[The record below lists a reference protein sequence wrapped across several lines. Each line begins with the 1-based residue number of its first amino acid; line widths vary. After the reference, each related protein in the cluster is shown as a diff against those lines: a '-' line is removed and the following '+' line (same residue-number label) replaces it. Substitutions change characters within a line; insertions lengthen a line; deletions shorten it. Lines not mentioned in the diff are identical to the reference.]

1 MIDWV
6 GGEQNLVGIIIPLSG
21 ICILLIIPKITE
33 TNRSR
38 RYFLPAFIF
47 WLGFQLLIGLE
58 QGTLISFPHPIGL
71 LSAGFLLFF
80 FFLGSLLHGTSE
92 THTYF
97 RHETF
102 DNRDRSRPYS
112 FVCCGHYYLNPY
124 QTLFSTYLHGDCFTI
139 CFGYTRFAKG
149 SNRSIGASEAVSVRS
164 SHI

>member
-71 LSAGFLLFF
+71 LSAGFLLHRVFHIDDF
-80 FFLGSLLHGTSE
+80 WALCCMARARPIHIFGM
-92 THTYF
+92 
-97 RHETF
+97 RH
-102 DNRDRSRPYS
+102 
-112 FVCCGHYYLNPY
+112 
-124 QTLFSTYLHGDCFTI
+124 STIVT
-139 CFGYTRFAKG
+139 
-149 SNRSIGASEAVSVRS
+149 VRVPTALYAAD
-164 SHI
+164 ITT

>member
-1 MIDWV
+1 MIDGV

-71 LSAGFLLFF
+71 LGAGFLLIGFF
-80 FFLGSLLHGTSE
+80 TLMIFGLFAAWNE
-92 THTYF
+92 
-97 RHETF
+97 
-102 DNRDRSRPYS
+102 RDPYI
-112 FVCCGHYYLNPY
+112 
-124 QTLFSTYLHGDCFTI
+124 FS
-139 CFGYTRFAKG
+139 A
-149 SNRSIGASEAVSVRS
+149 
-164 SHI
+164 